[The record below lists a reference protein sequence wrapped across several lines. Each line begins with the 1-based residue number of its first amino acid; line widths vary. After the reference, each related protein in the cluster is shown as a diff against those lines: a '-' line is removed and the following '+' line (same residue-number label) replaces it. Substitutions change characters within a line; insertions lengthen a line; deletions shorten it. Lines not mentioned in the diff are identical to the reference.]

1 MKMIMK
7 MELLKKL
14 DNSLN
19 QIAHNKLRVGTLIRL
34 INPITN
40 DTLIIKNSKKFNYPK
55 FYKVIITK
63 PVAQQLNL
71 KKEMPLI
78 ELIEVKK
85 NKSFIA
91 KKTKTHIEEKN
102 IHSNAPVETVK
113 IDNIGK
119 NKKKVKSKAKVNF
132 NIVIAEF
139 YSKESA
145 KLLKKR
151 IIDEVPNFDRKKLI
165 IKSKKMNKIRLLS
178 GPYNSIN
185 LMKNDYIKL
194 EKLGFEELDISLNE

>member
-1 MKMIMK
+1 M
-7 MELLKKL
+7 
-14 DNSLN
+14 
-19 QIAHNKLRVGTLIRL
+19 
-34 INPITN
+34 
-40 DTLIIKNSKKFNYPK
+40 
-55 FYKVIITK
+55 
-63 PVAQQLNL
+63 
-71 KKEMPLI
+71 
-78 ELIEVKK
+78 
-85 NKSFIA
+85 
-91 KKTKTHIEEKN
+91 
-102 IHSNAPVETVK
+102 
-113 IDNIGK
+113 
-119 NKKKVKSKAKVNF
+119 NF